1 MTTTTQTSQTRRTH
15 EYLIYRHGSNSANQ
29 SCCDCAPVAI
39 VTAASREEACRTE
52 TLTAQTPARLVLDPT
67 VSVWSNQHLSAV
79 PRSRA
84 SAVDWNSALEI
95 EEQRQS
101 DATAE
106 KADNDRA
113 IAALERHYSKV
124 SSWL

>member
-52 TLTAQTPARLVLDPT
+52 TPESPT
-67 VSVWSNQHLSAV
+67 VHDSAWLAADPSVDCWHNQYFSAV

-84 SAVDWNSALEI
+84 SARDWNAVLDAEAYESAL
-95 EEQRQS
+95 R
-101 DATAE
+101 
-106 KADNDRA
+106 KAF
-113 IAALERHYSKV
+113 S
-124 SSWL
+124 